1 MSTPTKLRLPFVYH
15 VGLSIKGDGGDDC
28 EDGVEDSGKDDTD
41 QYQPIP
47 TLTNPYQLISTPTK
61 LRLPFVYHVGLPI
74 EGNGEDS
81 GEDDDDDYD
90 EDSANIIVF
99 LLCQDRHSGHW
110 SPTLL

>member
-1 MSTPTKLRLPFVYH
+1 M
-15 VGLSIKGDGGDDC
+15 
-28 EDGVEDSGKDDTD
+28 
-41 QYQPIP
+41 
-47 TLTNPYQLISTPTK
+47 STPTK

-81 GEDDDDDYD
+81 GDDYD

>member
-1 MSTPTKLRLPFVYH
+1 MKLIIPFVYH
-15 VGLSIKGDGGDDC
+15 VGLSIKGDGGYDC

-61 LRLPFVYHVGLPI
+61 LRLPFAYHVGNV
-74 EGNGEDS
+74 EGYGEDS
-81 GEDDDDDYD
+81 NEDDGDDYD

-110 SPTLL
+110 SLTLL